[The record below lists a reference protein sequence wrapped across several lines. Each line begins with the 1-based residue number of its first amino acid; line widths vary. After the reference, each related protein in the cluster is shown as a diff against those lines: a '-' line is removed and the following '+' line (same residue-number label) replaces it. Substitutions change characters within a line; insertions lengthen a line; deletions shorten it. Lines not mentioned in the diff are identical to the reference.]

1 MSILFLTT
9 FFRTISAPSNPKL
22 IEGDSLFNQNK
33 FQEAFTIYNNILE
46 ENRQFS
52 PKMLLKMAFIKE
64 NEGDFTN
71 TLYYL
76 NLYYLFKA
84 DKKVLDKMMDLA
96 SDNELK
102 GYKFT
107 DAEFFYAFF
116 QANLYYV
123 FGGVL
128 ATFLFLLVLIIKN
141 KINKRDV
148 LIPSIFLTSF
158 IALFFFTIN
167 FGLDSHK
174 GIITNDNTF
183 LMDEPSA
190 GANLVE
196 KVGKGHRVEILSKN
210 DIWYEIL
217 WDKEK
222 VYIRENNLALI
233 N

>member
-1 MSILFLTT
+1 
-9 FFRTISAPSNPKL
+9 
-22 IEGDSLFNQNK
+22 
-33 FQEAFTIYNNILE
+33 
-46 ENRQFS
+46 
-52 PKMLLKMAFIKE
+52 MAFIKE

-107 DAEFFYAFF
+107 DAEFFFAFYH
-116 QANLYYV
+116 ANLYYV

-128 ATFLFLLVLIIKN
+128 ATFIFLLILIIKN

-148 LIPSIFLTSF
+148 LIPAIFLTSF

-167 FGLDSHK
+167 FGLDSQK
-174 GIITNDNTF
+174 GIIINDHSF
-183 LMDEPSA
+183 LMEQPSA
-190 GANLVE
+190 GANLIE
-196 KVGKGHRVEILSKN
+196 EVGKGHRVEIISKN

-217 WDKEK
+217 WDKET
-222 VYIRENNLALI
+222 VYIRENNLVLI